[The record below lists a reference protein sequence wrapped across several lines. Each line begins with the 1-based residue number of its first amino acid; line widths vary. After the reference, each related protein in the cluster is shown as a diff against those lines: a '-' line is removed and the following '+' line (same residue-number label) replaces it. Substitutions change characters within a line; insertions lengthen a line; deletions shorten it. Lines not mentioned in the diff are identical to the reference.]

1 MSDFGDGANV
11 KQDVASAV
19 VVGGGG
25 LLSLLAC
32 VCVEGLKGSLSE
44 LISRHGLAKSRHPD
58 CSTARTHTHAHTHPA
73 EALGAHG
80 KGMGKSFERISPP
93 RQSQ

>member
-19 VVGGGG
+19 GGGG
-25 LLSLLAC
+25 LPSLLAC

-58 CSTARTHTHAHTHPA
+58 CSTALSHTHTA

-93 RQSQ
+93 RRSQ